1 MKWLGVVMGI
11 RDFFRNG
18 VLVAAGLAALVGGG
32 CENQNDITGELI
44 GPPGVGVETEVESRE
59 GVSVVEA
66 NEVVVVSPSG
76 VSGGCVELIK
86 RLEGFRSSPYFDNGQ
101 MAIGYGHCILPGEEF
116 ADVNESQATELLYGD
131 LTWAEK
137 VVSGNVDV
145 ALTQNQ
151 YDALCSF
158 VYNVGSGNFEKSTLL
173 RKLNQRD
180 YVGAANEF
188 IRWDGKGDLVV
199 DGLVRRR
206 SEEVALFRR

>member
-1 MKWLGVVMGI
+1 
-11 RDFFRNG
+11 
-18 VLVAAGLAALVGGG
+18 
-32 CENQNDITGELI
+32 
-44 GPPGVGVETEVESRE
+44 
-59 GVSVVEA
+59 
-66 NEVVVVSPSG
+66 
-76 VSGGCVELIK
+76 
-86 RLEGFRSSPYFDNGQ
+86 

-188 IRWDGKGDLVV
+188 SRWDGKGDLVV